1 MIADE
6 ILVYISKLL
15 RSDDR
20 EMSKMG
26 EVIFL
31 ENDPTN
37 DDIERLNDIMG
48 RIPILGLH
56 TAMLIND
63 MIKNS
68 DKEADIL

>member
-1 MIADE
+1 
-6 ILVYISKLL
+6 
-15 RSDDR
+15 
-20 EMSKMG
+20 MSKMG